1 MSCVFL
7 TGFSLLYFFS
17 SSFNFRQYFDKNGN
31 CARQDCAKSNPG
43 DNTDVCWTEDDG
55 IDSPYPYPGG
65 VTEQDLHCHGMA
77 WSTLEDTS
85 GDVNANARWNN
96 LFFVSMYD
104 HLYTRGYAES
114 ITDDPL
120 IAGEQAMCGCVEDM
134 STVIARAD
142 CTEAV
147 GRTNYTASLDDGKLV
162 IEHVPDSFRIQ
173 FRACEGFNYD
183 DTISPEQYDEDYGLS
198 PDVRSDNDLSAF
210 VFRQYLEGKIDKAHV
225 SEYEKTIVG
234 YRNITVNESDEE
246 RNKVCEEKFKSKF
259 PSTEYKEKV
268 IVVTTV

>member
-1 MSCVFL
+1 MFL
-7 TGFSLLYFFS
+7 LFV

-134 STVIARAD
+134 SAVIARAD

-183 DTISPEQYDEDYGLS
+183 DTISPEQYDEDYDFNYEEAELE
-198 PDVRSDNDLSAF
+198 RSDNDLSAF
-210 VFRQYLEGKIDKAHV
+210 VFRQYLEGKIDKDHV
-225 SEYEKTIVG
+225 SEYEKTVVG
-234 YRNITVNESDEE
+234 YRNITVNDSDEE
-246 RNKVCEEKFKSKF
+246 RDKVCEEKFKSKF
-259 PSTEYKEKV
+259 PNTEYKEKV